1 MAKPVA
7 VALKWDEWKLPALPE
22 SGQYVSV
29 AKFPED
35 AESWPHEAWSV
46 VIELSQPELALRNAR
61 GTARFLM
68 PGAPQTRLQSGRTFE
83 MFEGVR
89 RSATVTVL

>member
-7 VALKWDEWKLPALPE
+7 VALKWDEWKLAALPE

-46 VIELSQPELALRNAR
+46 VINLLQPDSSPRNAT
-61 GTARFLM
+61 GTARFLV
-68 PGAPQTRLQSGRTFE
+68 PGAPQKRLQPGRTFE
-83 MFEGVR
+83 MFEGAR